1 MRPIGYL
8 ESIASRFPSDT
19 KTLAVIDRAMAEAG
33 LRRKGSGRAIPAP
46 TLKEDL
52 LFMLA
57 IMGRRSVVS
66 ATEDAQAWA
75 NLPCIS
81 GCGAYFEKRRLRTL
95 IECLEDLCLDITKPA
110 GERPEEMTDA
120 LMLELDLTYQQA
132 TIVFGNKQK
141 DHLLF
146 DLPGIK
152 RGYQGQLKAEI
163 RAGYFVHLARS
174 YRDEAAD

>member
-8 ESIASRFPSDT
+8 ESIASRLPTDT
-19 KTLAVIDRAMAEAG
+19 RTLAVIDRAMAEAG

-52 LFMLA
+52 MFMLA

-75 NLPCIS
+75 TLPCIS
-81 GCGAYFEKRRLRTL
+81 GYGAYFAQRQHRSL
-95 IECLEDLCLDITKPA
+95 IECLEDICIDIVKPA
-110 GERPEEMTDA
+110 GERPAELTDA
-120 LMLELDLTYQQA
+120 LLIELDLTRQQA
-132 TIVFGNKQK
+132 TIAFGDEQK
-141 DHLLF
+141 NHLLF
-146 DLPGIK
+146 EVPGIK
-152 RGYQGQLKAEI
+152 HGYQGHLKAEI
-163 RAGYFVHLARS
+163 SAGYLVHLARS